1 MKKFFRIALLVGLVV
16 LVGGTFVF
24 LWQKSRPVET
34 EYELITATMGSIE
47 KKAVATGKME
57 ARNEILIKPQISG
70 IVSELLKE
78 AGEPVKMGEII
89 AKIKVI
95 PDMASLNSAE
105 SRVKVAKITMD
116 QAETDYNRQKELY
129 AKKVISK
136 EEYEKAAVTY
146 QSNREDYE
154 NAVNNLDI
162 TKSGMTKKGGEQSNT
177 MIRSTINGMI
187 LDIPVKVGNSVIQ
200 SNSFNDGTT
209 IASVANLKDMLF
221 VGKVDETEVGR
232 IREGMPLSLSI
243 GALNDRKFDA
253 KLEYISPKG
262 TEESGAILFEIKAA
276 AKIPTSVFVRAGY
289 SANAEI
295 VLNSAKNVLTIPESA
310 IEFSKDTAN
319 VYVLKTKKPQTFEK
333 RRIITG
339 LSDGI
344 NIEVVKGL
352 KGKEQL
358 RGQAI
363 DPKAKKTT
371 NK

>member
-1 MKKFFRIALLVGLVV
+1 MKKFFKILLLVGLIA
-16 LVGGTFVF
+16 LVGSTFIF
-24 LWQKSRPVET
+24 LWKKSKPVVT
-34 EYELITATMGSIE
+34 TYELVSVTKGTIE
-47 KKAVATGKME
+47 KKAVATGKVE

-70 IVSELLKE
+70 IISELLKE
-78 AGEPVKMGEII
+78 AGEKVRNGEII

-105 SRVKVAKITMD
+105 SRVKVAKINLD
-116 QAETDYNRQKELY
+116 QADIDFNRQKELF

-136 EEYEKAAVTY
+136 EDYEKAIVTY
-146 QSNREDYE
+146 NSTKEEYE
-154 NAVNNLDI
+154 TAVNNLDI

-177 MIRSTINGMI
+177 MIRSTIDGMI

-209 IASVANLKDMLF
+209 IATIANLKDMLF

-232 IREGMPLSLSI
+232 IHEGMPLVLSI

-276 AKIPTSVFVRAGY
+276 AKIPSDVFVRAGY

-295 VLNSAKNVLTIPESA
+295 VLNSAKDVLMIPESV
-310 IEFSKDTAN
+310 IEFNKDTAS
-319 VYVLKTKKPQTFEK
+319 VYILTKKDPQTFEK
-333 RRIITG
+333 KKIVTG

-344 NIEVVKGL
+344 NIEVVSGL
-352 KGKEQL
+352 KGKEKL
-358 RGQAI
+358 RGPAI
-363 DPKAKKTT
+363 DLKAKKE
-371 NK
+371 KK

>member
-1 MKKFFRIALLVGLVV
+1 MKKIFKIALLVGLVV

-24 LWQKSRPVET
+24 LWQKSRPVVT
-34 EYELITATMGSIE
+34 EYELITATTGSIE

-70 IVSELLKE
+70 IISELLKE
-78 AGEPVKMGEII
+78 AGQPVQKGEII

-95 PDMASLNSAE
+95 PDMASLNAAE
-105 SRVKVAKITMD
+105 SRVKVAKINLD
-116 QAETDYNRQKELY
+116 QAEIDFKRQKELF
-129 AKKVISK
+129 AKKVIS
-136 EEYEKAAVTY
+136 
-146 QSNREDYE
+146 REDYE
-154 NAVNNLDI
+154 KTQVSYNSTKEDYENSVNNLDI
-162 TKSGMTKKGGEQSNT
+162 TKSGMTKKGGNESNT
-177 MIRSTINGMI
+177 MIRSTIDGMI

-232 IREGMPLSLSI
+232 IHEGMPLMLSI
-243 GALNDRKFDA
+243 GALNDQKFNA

-262 TEESGAILFEIKAA
+262 SEESGAILFEIKAA
-276 AKIPTSVFVRAGY
+276 ARIPSNVFVRAGY

-310 IEFSKDTAN
+310 IEFDKDTAN
-319 VYVLKTKKPQTFEK
+319 VYILKTAKPQTFEK
-333 RRIITG
+333 RRIRTG

-344 NIEVVKGL
+344 NIEVINGL
-352 KGKEQL
+352 KAGDKL

-363 DPKAKKTT
+363 DPKAKKTKT
-371 NK
+371 K

>member
-1 MKKFFRIALLVGLVV
+1 MKKYFRIALLAGLIL

-24 LWQKSRPVET
+24 LWKKSQPTVIQ
-34 EYELITATMGSIE
+34 YELATVTTGTIE

-78 AGEPVKMGEII
+78 AGEYVKKGEII

-105 SRVKVAKITMD
+105 SRVNVAKINLN
-116 QAETDYNRQKELY
+116 QAEIDFNRQKDLF
-129 AKKVISK
+129 AKKVISREDYEKAQVTYKSSK
-136 EEYEKAAVTY
+136 EEYET
-146 QSNREDYE
+146 
-154 NAVNNLDI
+154 AVNNMDI
-162 TKSGMTKKGGEQSNT
+162 TKSGMTKKGSDQSNT
-177 MIRSTINGMI
+177 MIRSTIDGMI
-187 LDIPVKVGNSVIQ
+187 LDIPIKVGNSVIQ

-209 IASVANLKDMLF
+209 IASIANLKDLLF

-232 IREGMPLSLSI
+232 IHEGMPLTLSI

-262 TEESGAILFEIKAA
+262 VEESGAIMFEIKAA
-276 AKIPTSVFVRAGY
+276 AKIPGDVFVRSGY

-295 VLNSAKNVLTIPESA
+295 VLNRVQNVLTVPESV
-310 IEFSKDTAN
+310 IEFNNDTAN
-319 VYVLKTKKPQTFEK
+319 VYVLQSANPQKFEK
-333 RRIITG
+333 RRIVTG

-344 NIEVVKGL
+344 NIQVVKGL
-352 KGKEQL
+352 KVGDKI

-363 DPKAKKTT
+363 NPKEKKKI
-371 NK
+371 N